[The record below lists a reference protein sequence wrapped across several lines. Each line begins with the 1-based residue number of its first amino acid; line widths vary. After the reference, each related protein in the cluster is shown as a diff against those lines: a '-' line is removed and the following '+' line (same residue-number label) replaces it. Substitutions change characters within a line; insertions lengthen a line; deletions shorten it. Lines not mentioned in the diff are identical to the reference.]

1 MRRGPGTLE
10 RPAPRGRLR
19 EAWRASVPWLL
30 LAGAV
35 SVRVI
40 RLAAQG
46 LWFDETYTVFVARL
60 PLREAWAALVADGVH
75 PPLYYALTRLALVFG
90 ESEVTVRLPSVL
102 LGAAS
107 VPMLFYLARRWA
119 GERAALFASVLLM
132 LSPLAIWYSRE
143 ARMYALLGFI
153 FIACMLT
160 FDVLLERWTA
170 WRALAFI
177 LAHLLAYLT
186 HYFALLVPVVEL
198 VYLAIRLRS
207 HPGVLIRWI
216 WLQALAAIP
225 LLAWAVILATRPGQ
239 YFGIGWIP
247 VSRPLDLLLSAMNF
261 TFGSTAPQPAWQWA
275 ALAGCGLVTL
285 LGFRYAWDSE
295 RGKAMTALWA
305 GLPIVITFLASLRRP
320 VYMDRFLVGSLP
332 ALLLLIAV
340 GLVSLRGWRTVATA
354 TLLTILFAWSA
365 YRFVYQPGQAKEQW
379 REAAAYLGHAGT
391 TETIVPRVAQILV
404 PLSYYYSG
412 TASVTPMEFNRQ
424 VTPLDRLTD
433 DKSGAWLVYWSPAF
447 DAHRVAQ
454 GAPFDPQAEHD
465 PQALAWLSMK
475 GPRLIERV
483 DLTGITLLHFSLRST
498 VSQDARAGGD
508 G

>member
-1 MRRGPGTLE
+1 MRRAPGTLG
-10 RPAPRGRLR
+10 RPTSRGKNW
-19 EAWRASVPWLL
+19 ETWRASVPWLL
-30 LAGAV
+30 FAGAV
-35 SVRVI
+35 CVRVI
-40 RLAAQG
+40 RLDAQG
-46 LWFDETYTVFVARL
+46 LWFDEAYTVFVARL

-75 PPLYYALTRLALVFG
+75 PPLYYGLTRLALIFG
-90 ESEVTVRLPSVL
+90 ESEFTVRLPSVL

-107 VPMLFYLARRWA
+107 VPMLFFLARRWA

-143 ARMYALLGFI
+143 ARMYALLGFSYV
-153 FIACMLT
+153 ACLLT
-160 FDVLLERWTA
+160 FDALLERWTA

-177 LAHLLAYLT
+177 LAHVLAYLT

-198 VYLAIRLRS
+198 AYLAIRLRS

-216 WLQALAAIP
+216 CLQALAAIP

-247 VSRPLDLLLSAMNF
+247 VSRPLDLLLTAMNF
-261 TFGSTAPQPAWQWA
+261 TFGSTTPQPAWQWV

-332 ALLLLIAV
+332 ALLLLMAV
-340 GLVSLRGWRTVATA
+340 GLVSLRGWRATATA
-354 TLLTILFAWSA
+354 TLFAGLFAWSA
-365 YRFVYQPGQAKEQW
+365 FHFIYQPGQAKEQW
-379 REAAAYLGHAGT
+379 REAAAYLEQAGPG
-391 TETIVPRVAQILV
+391 ETVVPRIAQILV

-424 VTPLDRLTD
+424 VTPLDRLID

-465 PQALAWLSMK
+465 PQALAWLTMK
-475 GPRLIERV
+475 GPRLIERK
-483 DLTGITLLHFSLRST
+483 DFTGITVLHFSLPST
-498 VSQDARAGGD
+498 VTQNTRAGAD